1 MKFEEVYT
9 EGITKISNEDFA
21 YAKELGSVIKLL
33 ATSYS
38 KDGKVYAITAPFMIA
53 MYIDSVKNVI
63 NII

>member
-38 KDGKVYAITAPFMIA
+38 KDGKVYCNHSTI
-53 MYIDSVKNVI
+53 YD
-63 NII
+63 